1 MAVEMTVY
9 GKPGKRPKRRR
20 NTEPM
25 PRAFPGLPTDLGNRP
40 NRFPHSHRRDSEKS
54 MKSSAQ
60 GAIGA
65 ARPNPT
71 VQAHFW
77 IGKDWGA
84 GLAGVEIFPRVKP
97 FTGDAAP

>member
-77 IGKDWGA
+77 IGKDFMTQDETERRRRDFRE
-84 GLAGVEIFPRVKP
+84 V
-97 FTGDAAP
+97 AAE